1 MKGRS
6 GMWERLSVLTFAL
19 LVVAG
24 IVGAAFAF
32 GYILGKILL

>member
-1 MKGRS
+1 MR
-6 GMWERLSVLTFAL
+6 ERLSVLAFAL
-19 LVVAG
+19 IVVAV